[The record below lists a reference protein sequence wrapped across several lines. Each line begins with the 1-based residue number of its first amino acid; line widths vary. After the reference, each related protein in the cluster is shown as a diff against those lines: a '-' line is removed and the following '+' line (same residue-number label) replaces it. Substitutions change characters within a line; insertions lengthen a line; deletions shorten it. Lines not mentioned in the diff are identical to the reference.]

1 MNRNWKISQY
11 CENPPRYNL
20 CRFEDACS
28 SYTEGDVCAM
38 ALCDGSETAV
48 LSHIGASSVSEFTAK
63 YFAEHF
69 DSIYEAQFNTA
80 CEELIKYHQAMIS
93 RLAEDALAKKGVQ
106 ILVDRTIQMRE
117 LNKFASSVQVLAVKG
132 DKAIYFKVGNGGAVI
147 ASNGAAFTLSDSVL
161 RDPAIYVTTPNP
173 VNLLISCDFKAFT
186 LSPSCYAIA
195 LTTDGAEFETG
206 LFYNQ
211 AATPFYEKVLED
223 LADCSED
230 ADMELQTL
238 ASALISDNMNCM
250 KDNIGISVMY
260 RERLVEEPVP
270 VTPVEEPIEETAE
283 EVIDV
288 EIAEDV
294 IEEELVTKI
303 AEVETVEE
311 VTEEETAVEIA
322 EEATEEETAVEIA
335 EEATEEETAVEIVEE
350 ATEEEI
356 EVEIAE
362 EATEEETAVEIAEEA
377 TEEEI
382 EVEIVEEPAEEEIE
396 IEIAEESVEEEIEVE
411 ISEEATE
418 EEIEVEIVEEATEE
432 EIGVEIVEEAT
443 EEEIGVEIVEE
454 PAEEETEV
462 EIVEE
467 PAEEEIEVEIVE
479 EAEEEIEAEIVEE
492 AEEEIEVEI
501 VEEAEEETE
510 AEIVEEATEEEIK
523 VEIVEDDAEEAE
535 VAIVEDS
542 NGEEVEIEIV
552 DDPEDEPA
560 DPVEE
565 KKVSKTFFKFFNVS
579 IKKK

>member
-20 CRFEDACS
+20 CRFEDACA

-38 ALCDGSETAV
+38 ALCDGSETAT
-48 LSHIGASSVSEFTAK
+48 LSHVGATCISEFTAK

-69 DSIYEAQFNTA
+69 DSFYEAQFNTA
-80 CEELIKYHQAMIS
+80 CEELIRYHQAMIS

-106 ILVDRTIQMRE
+106 ILIDRTIQMRE
-117 LNKFASSVQVLAVKG
+117 LNKFASSVQVLAVKD

-147 ASNGAAFTLSDSVL
+147 ASNDATFTLSDSVL
-161 RDPAIYVTTPNP
+161 REPAIYATMPNP

-186 LSPSCYAIA
+186 LSPACYAIA

-206 LFYNQ
+206 LFYNHG
-211 AATPFYEKVLED
+211 ATPFYEKVLED
-223 LADCSED
+223 LADCAED
-230 ADMELQTL
+230 ADMELQML
-238 ASALISDNMNCM
+238 ASALISDNMNCT
-250 KDNIGISVMY
+250 KDNVGISVMY
-260 RERLVEEPVP
+260 RERLIEEPVSVAP
-270 VTPVEEPIEETAE
+270 AEEIVESVSAEEAVE
-283 EVIDV
+283 EVIEAESAEEAV
-288 EIAEDV
+288 EEVVEAESAEEIVEEV
-294 IEEELVTKI
+294 IEEE
-303 AEVETVEE
+303 A
-311 VTEEETAVEIA
+311 EEET
-322 EEATEEETAVEIA
+322 EA
-335 EEATEEETAVEIVEE
+335 EIVEE
-350 ATEEEI
+350 PA
-356 EVEIAE
+356 
-362 EATEEETAVEIAEEA
+362 EEETEA
-377 TEEEI
+377 
-382 EVEIVEEPAEEEIE
+382 EIVEEPAEEEI
-396 IEIAEESVEEEIEVE
+396 
-411 ISEEATE
+411 
-418 EEIEVEIVEEATEE
+418 
-432 EIGVEIVEEAT
+432 
-443 EEEIGVEIVEE
+443 
-454 PAEEETEV
+454 EV

-479 EAEEEIEAEIVEE
+479 EAEEEIEVEIVEEATEEEIEAEIVEEAEEEIEAEIVEEPAEEEIEVEIVEEPAEEEIEVEIVEEPAEEEIEAEIVEE

-501 VEEAEEETE
+501 VEEPAEDEIE